1 MKKTPGAIAA
11 PSFFRTAHFK
21 ENLSGYLFILPGL
34 IFFVIFTV
42 IPFIEAF
49 ILSLQRYNPRGSTF
63 IGFENYATLFAT
75 DNFWKS
81 FGNTFLFVVI
91 IVPVTMIIAL
101 FVSSRIMD
109 FSTRLQT
116 VFRAAFYL
124 PVVMSVVSISLV
136 WKVLLNYNYGVLS
149 YFVKALGGTP
159 VNWLGN
165 EKTVIPVLSL
175 IVVTFSLGQP
185 IILFLAA
192 LNGIDRSYYEAAD
205 VDGASWFMNFRKITL
220 PLLRPTTLYVLVTT
234 TINAFQTFAIINLMT
249 GGGPN
254 YASSTLLYQIYKQAF
269 TFREFGIASAEG
281 VILFFCV
288 AVFGVAQF
296 IFVRPKD

>member
-1 MKKTPGAIAA
+1 MYK
-11 PSFFRTAHFK
+11 R
-21 ENLSGYLFILPGL
+21 
-34 IFFVIFTV
+34 
-42 IPFIEAF
+42 
-49 ILSLQRYNPRGSTF
+49 Q
-63 IGFENYATLFAT
+63 
-75 DNFWKS
+75 
-81 FGNTFLFVVI
+81 
-91 IVPVTMIIAL
+91 
-101 FVSSRIMD
+101 
-109 FSTRLQT
+109 
-116 VFRAAFYL
+116 
-124 PVVMSVVSISLV
+124 
-136 WKVLLNYNYGVLS
+136 
-149 YFVKALGGTP
+149 
-159 VNWLGN
+159 
-165 EKTVIPVLSL
+165 
-175 IVVTFSLGQP
+175 GQP

-205 VDGASWFMNFRKITL
+205 VDGASWFMKFRKITL